1 MFPASNHGP
10 GQNIGFPDPCLTPA
24 VPPIVVPYPN
34 FGSNAMAIPTA
45 PNVLVSAMPA
55 QNMGSMPA
63 LTNGDNAGCIHP
75 IGMMK
80 PGGTTMGNP
89 MVIINGLP
97 SKHLLCPS
105 QGNLYN
111 NPLGATLIPDV
122 VNVLYCDLGA
132 AALHDQAALP
142 PGSLALTVSPVAGG
156 LEVRHARRG
165 GLASR
170 MGLLPGDLLLAQ
182 DGRLLET
189 TTDLLPVLPGDDTL
203 LRVARRGWSRPR
215 LIGGRQAPPSRAV
228 DLVRLGPDLA
238 RLVVRRFDRRAPGQ
252 VRAAL
257 RRMTAEGG
265 RALELDLRGNPG
277 GGLLAASQVAA
288 AFLPAGR
295 RVASFVLGGRALS
308 VESAAP
314 AAYAERLRVLVDG
327 QTASAAELV
336 AAALRAAGRAPLIGR
351 PTWGK
356 RRIDASR
363 PGAGATPVGELL
375 DVPSTGLTPDAFTP
389 SSQERSA

>member
-122 VNVLYCDLGA
+122 VNVLYCDLFHG
-132 AALHDQAALP
+132 LCGESYSDHRI
-142 PGSLALTVSPVAGG
+142 PGTDVISYVDHNHLTG
-156 LEVRHARRG
+156 E
-165 GLASR
+165 
-170 MGLLPGDLLLAQ
+170 
-182 DGRLLET
+182 
-189 TTDLLPVLPGDDTL
+189 
-203 LRVARRGWSRPR
+203 
-215 LIGGRQAPPSRAV
+215 
-228 DLVRLGPDLA
+228 
-238 RLVVRRFDRRAPGQ
+238 
-252 VRAAL
+252 
-257 RRMTAEGG
+257 
-265 RALELDLRGNPG
+265 
-277 GGLLAASQVAA
+277 
-288 AFLPAGR
+288 
-295 RVASFVLGGRALS
+295 
-308 VESAAP
+308 
-314 AAYAERLRVLVDG
+314 
-327 QTASAAELV
+327 AAEYL
-336 AAALRAAGRAPLIGR
+336 APFLCACLRSNNGTAAG
-351 PTWGK
+351 
-356 RRIDASR
+356 
-363 PGAGATPVGELL
+363 VGE
-375 DVPSTGLTPDAFTP
+375 VGSGGP
-389 SSQERSA
+389 